1 MAAEVKPERK
11 SMPTRGIKGS
21 PQIWMQ
27 EKKERDAQ
35 LWGSDTSN
43 YWIIENKLYDLT
55 DFIPRHPGGK
65 EWLTMTKGQDVTE
78 LFIVH
83 HINEKKARDVLAKY
97 YVGETKNQ
105 VSRFS
110 FEEDGLYR
118 TVKRELLKEMTVE
131 EIQDETKSKISA
143 LIILG
148 LLILFV
154 GLAASSIDAEHKSIL
169 PYFFGACCS
178 VLLIGMVG
186 VGHNFVHHRDNYFKY
201 FHCATGFTHN

>member
-1 MAAEVKPERK
+1 MSTEVKPDRQ

-35 LWGSDTSN
+35 LWGCDTSD

-65 EWLTMTKGQDVTE
+65 EWLIMTKGQDVTE

-83 HINEKKARDVLAKY
+83 HLNERKARDVLAKY
-97 YVGETKNQ
+97 YVGDTKNT

-110 FEEDGLYR
+110 FEEQGLYR
-118 TVKRELLKEMTVE
+118 TVKKELLKEMTVE
-131 EIQDETKSKISA
+131 
-143 LIILG
+143 
-148 LLILFV
+148 
-154 GLAASSIDAEHKSIL
+154 
-169 PYFFGACCS
+169 
-178 VLLIGMVG
+178 
-186 VGHNFVHHRDNYFKY
+186 
-201 FHCATGFTHN
+201 